1 MPRNHKEE
9 LIFGTIMCGLMV
21 LGMSAYNLT
30 IHNAFAIDRLLIGFI
45 PGFIVAFILDNFIVG
60 ILAKKITFKLPLN
73 LGKKWQVIITLSFF
87 MVLGMVTLM
96 SVYGLVAQGQ
106 FHGDILPKYL
116 RAWGFNF
123 IMALPLQLI
132 IVGPISRYF
141 LQKIQNN
148 SDAKK
153 A

>member
-1 MPRNHKEE
+1 
-9 LIFGTIMCGLMV
+9 
-21 LGMSAYNLT
+21 
-30 IHNAFAIDRLLIGFI
+30 
-45 PGFIVAFILDNFIVG
+45 
-60 ILAKKITFKLPLN
+60 
-73 LGKKWQVIITLSFF
+73 

-106 FHGDILPKYL
+106 LHGDILPKYL

-141 LQKIQNN
+141 LQKKFKTTRMQKSLDNFI
-148 SDAKK
+148 
-153 A
+153 